1 MITIEDYNEKCIAV
15 FGDFTSE
22 ILTRLQS
29 LNGLENTKLKS
40 PDSDVKRTGWVFPK
54 SKRTVL
60 ETQLAKYMKPQVQA
74 QPHTQAQQ
82 IESGLVL
89 PPTSQEQ
96 GDCYTKKEVNA
107 IISKLIARIEAL
119 ETELNFSKSPIA
131 KTLPPKTTAAP
142 KTTLPR
148 PPSAAMSRPKR
159 VQEHLEDQQ
168 EDDVDE
174 GPLFKQLI

>member
-15 FGDFTSE
+15 FGDFTTE
-22 ILTRLQS
+22 ILNRLKA

-40 PDSDVKRTGWVFPK
+40 QDSDIKRTGWVFPK

-60 ETQLAKYMKPQVQA
+60 EAQLSKYMNSSVQPQSQG
-74 QPHTQAQQ
+74 QH

-89 PPTSQEQ
+89 PPTQQSQET
-96 GDCYTKKEVNA
+96 GDYYSKKEVNA

-119 ETELNFSKSPIA
+119 ETELNFSKSPVA
-131 KTLPPKTTAAP
+131 KTLPPKTGAQQ

-148 PPSAAMSRPKR
+148 PPSSAIMRPKS
-159 VQEHLEDQQ
+159 VKEHV
-168 EDDVDE
+168 EDDSCDPDE

>member
-60 ETQLAKYMKPQVQA
+60 ETQLAKYMKA
-74 QPHTQAQQ
+74 QPQAQAQQ

-89 PPTSQEQ
+89 PPSSQSQEQ
-96 GDCYTKKEVNA
+96 GDWYTKKEVNA
-107 IISKLIARIEAL
+107 IVSKLIARIEAL

-148 PPSAAMSRPKR
+148 PPSSAMIRPKR
-159 VQEHLEDQQ
+159 VQEHLEEQQ
-168 EDDVDE
+168 EDDIDE